1 MRLKS
6 GTPEIFSPSPAV
18 GNDDDND
25 DDYYDDDDVYYYYIS
40 PPSLRGNHKQDMTRT
55 GLIYQRDW
63 REKKNILCNFENCHI
78 SGDFKFSPH

>member
-1 MRLKS
+1 M
-6 GTPEIFSPSPAV
+6 

-25 DDYYDDDDVYYYYIS
+25 DYYYDDDDVYYYYIS

-63 REKKNILCNFENCHI
+63 RERKIFCATLKTVISQVILSFLHI
-78 SGDFKFSPH
+78 SSGLRGKRVLSMNDE